1 MEYGHGVNNLVS
13 FIRWWITYNCWYEGK
28 NGNPGRA
35 YTTTITAN
43 HSGLEL
49 RISKDSIF
57 NDEPRALKDGE
68 MLIPG
73 DLERFMGEVG
83 GWLKERAVLNPEKV
97 DIGRCLDARE
107 QFGMAGMGFFVQS
120 TGITDSGLLVH
131 ADVIGIP
138 K

>member
-1 MEYGHGVNNLVS
+1 MEYGHGVDNLIS
-13 FIRWWITYNCWYEGK
+13 FIRWWISYDCWKEGK
-28 NGNPGRA
+28 NGMPGRV
-35 YTTTITAN
+35 YITTITTH
-43 HSGLEL
+43 HSGLDL
-49 RISKDSIF
+49 RIGKDSIF

-73 DLERFMGEVG
+73 DLERLMGEVG
-83 GWLKERAVLNPEKV
+83 GWLKEKAVLSPEKV

-120 TGITDSGLLVH
+120 IGITDSGLLIH
-131 ADVIGIP
+131 ADVIGIS